1 MRNDNSSRFGKF
13 MQVCFHGNQIKGCI
27 VQDYLLEQSRITF
40 QSPNERNYHVFYQL
54 VAGAQAAP
62 ELAQQYLI
70 GPVDSYDYLNQSGC
84 YTLPGV
90 NDLAMFDNLRLAMNV
105 LNIAEDM
112 VGGIFSVL
120 SAVLML
126 GNMRFEDVE
135 GEKSALTEQDA
146 KLLGDIC
153 GLLGMEVESCTEL
166 LLFRQI
172 QVRGTVTSI
181 PYKVQEVSDPLQPL
195 LVFVLWCGGDNVYS
209 MNLVLFR
216 QIQVRGTFTS
226 IPYKVQEVMTHC
238 NQCWCL
244 WCGGDHVCSVDFVL
258 FRQIQGI
265 PFKVQELSDLL

>member
-13 MQVCFHGNQIKGCI
+13 IQVCFHGNQIKGCI

-238 NQCWCL
+238 NQCWC
-244 WCGGDHVCSVDFVL
+244 FV
-258 FRQIQGI
+258 
-265 PFKVQELSDLL
+265 VWW